1 MGILNRLQNELILV
15 EEVSEHEGY
24 LYSVSN
30 TLLILI
36 LGMLCGLQRIDDIH
50 DWAKSKPTGAFLNK
64 WFNIE
69 SIPCRAQVYNIL
81 KIVNIEQ
88 FKKSFIN
95 WMQVLVKEI
104 LPGNTVAIDGKTV
117 CGTDKLTKDGSILN
131 VVSAYASEL
140 RLVIGSHECNSK
152 PGERAAFR
160 ELLNLIDI
168 KGTIV
173 VADALHCN
181 QPSIK
186 KIIEAKADYLL
197 VVKANSRSLYSS
209 IETYFAENQAF
220 STTTIETN
228 GGRREVRT
236 AFVCTDIKWL
246 PSKEK
251 WLNIAC
257 IGAIRRE
264 FTKNGETTCY
274 MHYYISSAPL
284 TPEKLLHH
292 ARMEWGI
299 ESMHWLL
306 DVHYNEDKTRICDMN
321 VQKILNII
329 RKAALN
335 MIQIYKDANHNHRT
349 PLNSVMKANL
359 FDLDVF
365 RDFIE
370 FFRLS
375 AN

>member
-1 MGILNRLQNELILV
+1 MGIFNRLQDELILV

-30 TLLILI
+30 TLLLLI

-50 DWAKSKPTGAFLNK
+50 DWSKSKPTAVFLKK

-69 SIPCRAQVYNIL
+69 NVPCRAQIYNIL
-81 KIVNIEQ
+81 KIVNVKQ
-88 FKKSFIN
+88 FKESFVS
-95 WMQVLVKEI
+95 WMQIMVKEI
-104 LPGNTVAIDGKTV
+104 LPGKTIAIDGKTV

-131 VVSAYASEL
+131 IVSAYASEL
-140 RLVIGSHECNSK
+140 KLVIGSHECDSK

-160 ELLNLIDI
+160 ELLDLIDI
-168 KGTIV
+168 KDTLV

-186 KIIEAKADYLL
+186 KIIDAKADYLL
-197 VVKANSRSLYSS
+197 VVKANSRSLHSN
-209 IETYFAENQAF
+209 IETYFAENQAP
-220 STTTIETN
+220 SATTTETN

-236 AFVCTDIKWL
+236 ASVCADIEWL
-246 PSKEK
+246 PGKEK
-251 WLNIAC
+251 WLNISC
-257 IGAIRRE
+257 VGAIRRE
-264 FTKNGETTCY
+264 FTKNCETTCY
-274 MHYYISSAPL
+274 THYYISSAHL

-306 DVHYNEDKTRICDMN
+306 DVHYNEDKTRVRDMN

-335 MIQIYKDANHNHRT
+335 MIQSYRDANHNHRT

-359 FDLDVF
+359 FDLEVF
-365 RDFIE
+365 GDFIE
-370 FFRLS
+370 FFRS
-375 AN
+375 SSN